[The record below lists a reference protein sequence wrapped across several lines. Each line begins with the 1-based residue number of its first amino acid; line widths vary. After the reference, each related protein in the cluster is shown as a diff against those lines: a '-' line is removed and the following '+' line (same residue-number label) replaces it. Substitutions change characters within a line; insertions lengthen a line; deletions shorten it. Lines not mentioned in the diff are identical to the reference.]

1 MSSRYVEIKN
11 LRKYFPIKSG
21 FLQRGVGYVHAVDD
35 VSIDMERGET
45 IGLVGESGCGK
56 TTTGKC
62 ILRLLE
68 PTAGDIIIDGGNVT
82 KMSRSELRRM
92 RKDMQM
98 IFQDPFASLNPLMK
112 VRDIVG
118 RPLEIHD
125 VARGLER
132 EKKVIDTLT
141 RVGLSSEHID
151 RYPHEF
157 SGGQRQR
164 IAIARCLVLNPR
176 FLVLDEPT
184 SALDVSVRSQI
195 LNLLKELQTE
205 FGLTYVYVSHD
216 LATVRHMS
224 DRIYVM
230 YLGKIVE
237 AGFRELF
244 TSPLHPYTQALFS
257 AIPIPNP
264 KIKRRRIILPGD
276 VPSPVNPPHG
286 CRLHPRCPYVTE
298 ICRSEEPELLD
309 VGSGHLVACHRAYQ
323 ESKQS

>member
-1 MSSRYVEIKN
+1 MSSKYVEVKN

-21 FLQRGVGYVHAVDD
+21 PLQRGVGYVHAVDG
-35 VSIDMERGET
+35 VSLDLERGET
-45 IGLVGESGCGK
+45 LGLVGESGCGK

-68 PTAGDIIIDGGNVT
+68 PTAGDIIIDGANIT

-92 RKDMQM
+92 RRDMQM
-98 IFQDPFASLNPLMK
+98 IFQDPFASLNPVMK

-125 VARGLER
+125 MARGLER
-132 EKKVIDTLT
+132 EKKVVDTLT
-141 RVGLSSEHID
+141 KVGLSSEHID

-164 IAIARCLVLNPR
+164 IAIARCLILNPE

-195 LNLLKELQTE
+195 LNLLKELQAE
-205 FGLTYVYVSHD
+205 FGLTYLYVSHD

-237 AGFRELF
+237 AGFKEIF
-244 TSPLHPYTQALFS
+244 SSPLHPYTQALFS
-257 AIPIPNP
+257 AVPIPNP

-286 CRLHPRCPYVTE
+286 CRLHPRCPYVME
-298 ICRSEEPELLD
+298 ICRSDEPEVLD
-309 VGSGHLVACHRAYQ
+309 IGSGHLVACHCVYQ
-323 ESKQS
+323 ELKQS